1 MNKNR
6 ILYTLIGIG
15 MILLTVFGWYAF
27 RMYQNRKM
35 TEAIIAE
42 RYATERMKEAEDQSD
57 IAVDSE
63 RLQTLQTGD
72 TVFDQEETKPL
83 FRRDEVIWNG
93 KTYRRSSYVKAILCM
108 GVDRNN
114 SMQEYRGFNEAGQ
127 ADGIFLIAQDTVHN
141 DLKILMI
148 PRDTMTE
155 IGIINED
162 MSSAG
167 TMVKQ
172 LTLAYAN
179 GDGRES
185 SCKNM
190 VSAVENLLQG
200 LSVDY
205 YLAADTKVTAT
216 LNDAVGGVTVTVPT
230 PGMEK
235 KDPAFVMGDT
245 ITLHGAQAES
255 FVRYRDIEKDYSAL
269 YRMNQQKEY
278 ITGFFE
284 SLNETSKTN
293 SQIVPQLF
301 EMIQDYMFTDM
312 GKEIYLKIAVD
323 ALNEGGLQD
332 EDFYTIPGSGIT
344 TDEYDE
350 FYADTNGMIPIILNL
365 FYREIES

>member
-1 MNKNR
+1 MNKNK
-6 ILYTLIGIG
+6 IICAAIGIG
-15 MILLTVFGWYAF
+15 MIFLTVFGWYTV
-27 RMYQNRKM
+27 RLYQNRKM

-42 RYATERMKEAEDQSD
+42 RY
-57 IAVDSE
+57 DSE
-63 RLQTLQTGD
+63 RIKGQGEQSENAEKSEALETGSTVSDPED
-72 TVFDQEETKPL
+72 TGSL
-83 FRRDEVIWNG
+83 FSQDEVTWNG
-93 KTYRRSSYVKAILCM
+93 KTYRRSSYIKAILCM
-108 GVDRNN
+108 GVDRSD

-141 DLKILMI
+141 ELKILMI

-205 YLAADTKVTAT
+205 YLAADTKVIAT

-235 KDPAFVMGDT
+235 KDPAFVMGET
-245 ITLHGAQAES
+245 ITLHGTQAES

-269 YRMNQQKEY
+269 YRMNQQREY

-284 SLNETSKTN
+284 ALKETSKTN

-301 EMIQDYMFTDM
+301 EMIQDYMITDM

-332 EDFYTIPGSGIT
+332 EDFYTIPGSGVT
-344 TDEYDE
+344 TDEFDE
-350 FYADTNGMIPIILNL
+350 FYADTNGIIQIILNL
-365 FYREIES
+365 FYRETKS

>member
-1 MNKNR
+1 MNKNK
-6 ILYTLIGIG
+6 IICAAIGIG
-15 MILLTVFGWYAF
+15 MILLTVFGWYTV
-27 RMYQNRKM
+27 RLYQNRKM

-42 RYATERMKEAEDQSD
+42 RYGIKEQGEQSENAGESEALETGNTVSDPED
-57 IAVDSE
+57 
-63 RLQTLQTGD
+63 TGS
-72 TVFDQEETKPL
+72 L
-83 FRRDEVIWNG
+83 FSQDEVTWNG
-93 KTYRRSSYVKAILCM
+93 KTYRRSSYIKAILCM
-108 GVDRNN
+108 GVDRSD

-141 DLKILMI
+141 ELKILMI

-205 YLAADTKVTAT
+205 YLAADTKVIAT

-235 KDPAFVMGDT
+235 KDPAFVMGET

-255 FVRYRDIEKDYSAL
+255 FVRYRDIEKNYSAL
-269 YRMNQQKEY
+269 YRMNQQREY

-284 SLNETSKTN
+284 ALKETSKTN

-301 EMIQDYMFTDM
+301 EMIQDYMITDM

-332 EDFYTIPGSGIT
+332 EDFYTIPGSGVT
-344 TDEYDE
+344 TDVYDE
-350 FYADTNGMIPIILNL
+350 FYADTNGIIQIILNL
-365 FYREIES
+365 FYRETKS